1 MGKYKSLS
9 FLYFFRYSI
18 VNVFGKFIT
27 FASEFGFL
35 KRETFRFKK
44 IKKLSKTENFP

>member
-18 VNVFGKFIT
+18 VIVFGKFII
-27 FASEFGFL
+27 FALEFGFP
-35 KRETFRFKK
+35 KRETF
-44 IKKLSKTENFP
+44 